1 MKFVYEI
8 GGNGNDARC
17 RFELQD
23 MAECSY
29 DWGCKCQDSRNNT
42 YTCLRSV
49 TQTED
54 SLFCQFSDDKNTEEF
69 YDLHTDPYQLH
80 NLAAAA
86 DLAAAVDLTA
96 AAATGHEHHSQ
107 NTRLVFL
114 QFYSVSDFLGS
125 VVLAAFTVVSLV
137 VFRFLYLRASFIFI
151 DCTTYLGTDTT
162 KTNNKFERKT
172 YIKPTL
178 CSSGM
183 PFIDER
189 LLAYQDAKATKI
201 VTTISYITLL
211 PKSDS

>member
-86 DLAAAVDLTA
+86 DLAAAA
-96 AAATGHEHHSQ
+96 ASGHEHHSQ
-107 NTRLVFL
+107 NSRLVFL
-114 QFYSVSDFLGS
+114 QFHSVSVFLDS
-125 VVLAAFTVVSLV
+125 VALAGPVGQPLQMYPLL
-137 VFRFLYLRASFIFI
+137 FL
-151 DCTTYLGTDTT
+151 D
-162 KTNNKFERKT
+162 
-172 YIKPTL
+172 
-178 CSSGM
+178 
-183 PFIDER
+183 
-189 LLAYQDAKATKI
+189 
-201 VTTISYITLL
+201 
-211 PKSDS
+211 

>member
-8 GGNGNDARC
+8 GGNGNDGRC

-54 SLFCQFSDDKNTEEF
+54 SLFCQFSDDKNTEEL

-80 NLAAAA
+80 NLATAASA
-86 DLAAAVDLTA
+86 DLAAA

-107 NTRLVFL
+107 NTRLVFPKPL
-114 QFYSVSDFLGS
+114 LKIGSLSASVWNRISRSTKFPLYQKPIEKMKITIVWISWNFLFQTDAES
-125 VVLAAFTVVSLV
+125 FSFLSWKKKVL
-137 VFRFLYLRASFIFI
+137 FLKNTF
-151 DCTTYLGTDTT
+151 
-162 KTNNKFERKT
+162 
-172 YIKPTL
+172 
-178 CSSGM
+178 
-183 PFIDER
+183 
-189 LLAYQDAKATKI
+189 
-201 VTTISYITLL
+201 
-211 PKSDS
+211 

>member
-8 GGNGNDARC
+8 GGNGNDGRC

-54 SLFCQFSDDKNTEEF
+54 SLFCQFSDDKNTEEL

-86 DLAAAVDLTA
+86 SADLAAA

-114 QFYSVSDFLGS
+114 QFHSVSF
-125 VVLAAFTVVSLV
+125 
-137 VFRFLYLRASFIFI
+137 
-151 DCTTYLGTDTT
+151 
-162 KTNNKFERKT
+162 
-172 YIKPTL
+172 
-178 CSSGM
+178 
-183 PFIDER
+183 
-189 LLAYQDAKATKI
+189 
-201 VTTISYITLL
+201 
-211 PKSDS
+211 